1 MNHKRITMKKHIP
14 NLITCLNV
22 TSGALAIYMAF
33 NGNLLLAAWLVILA
47 MVFDFFD
54 GFAARL
60 LHVKSDMGKE
70 LDSLADMVSFGVMPG
85 VMAYFLIRD
94 SLGMFYV
101 GETHYWVERILSG
114 VPLLVPAF
122 SAYRL
127 AKFNLDVRQTHS
139 FIGLPTPSNA
149 LFWVMLV
156 FCLYYQSEFF
166 RIMWA
171 NPWLLAVYSLVLAI
185 LLISEVPMF
194 SLKLT
199 NFSWKGNS
207 LLYCFLGMVVISF
220 GVWGVKA
227 LTCMIPVY
235 ILISCYNFGKK
246 INWVFWIIQLGLVGL
261 LGIRALYMIM
271 PACLIVIIVRLTG
284 RASQ

>member
-1 MNHKRITMKKHIP
+1 MKKHIP

-85 VMAYFLIRD
+85 VMAYLLICE
-94 SLGMFYV
+94 SFNMFYA
-101 GETHYWVERILSG
+101 GETHYWVERILAG

-156 FCLYYQSEFF
+156 FCLYYQPEFF
-166 RIMWA
+166 RMMWG
-171 NPWLLAVYSLVLAI
+171 NPWLLAACSLVLAI

-199 NFSWKGNS
+199 NFSWKENS
-207 LLYCFLGMVVISF
+207 LLYCFLGMIVIGF
-220 GVWGVKA
+220 AVWGVKA

-246 INWVFWIIQLGLVGL
+246 MNWIFWVVQLVLIGL
-261 LGIRALYMIM
+261 LGIEALYMVV
-271 PACLIVIIVRLTG
+271 PACVIVIIVRLTG
-284 RASQ
+284 RTGQ

>member
-1 MNHKRITMKKHIP
+1 MKKHIP

-22 TSGALAIYMAF
+22 TSGALAIYLAF
-33 NGNLLLAAWLVILA
+33 NDNLLLAAWMVILA

-60 LHVKSDMGKE
+60 LNVKSDMGKE
-70 LDSLADMVSFGVMPG
+70 LDSLADMVSFGVVP
-85 VMAYFLIRD
+85 AILAHFLIRSTFSVFD
-94 SLGMFYV
+94 A
-101 GETHYWVERILSG
+101 GETYYWVERVLSA

-156 FCLYYQSEFF
+156 FCFYYQHDFF
-166 RIMWA
+166 VMMWS
-171 NPWLLAVYSLVLAI
+171 NPWLLAVSSLVLAI

-194 SLKLT
+194 SLKLVSS
-199 NFSWKGNS
+199 SWQNNS
-207 LLYCFLGMVVISF
+207 LLYCFLAATLIGFAI
-220 GVWGVKA
+220 WNVKA

-235 ILISCYNFGKK
+235 ILISCYDFKK
-246 INWVFWIIQLGLVGL
+246 RVNWIFWIILIVLTGL
-261 LGIRALYMIM
+261 LGLSALYMVV
-271 PACLIVIIVRLTG
+271 PACLIVIIVKFTCRTI
-284 RASQ
+284 SQ

>member
-1 MNHKRITMKKHIP
+1 MKKHIP

-33 NGNLLLAAWLVILA
+33 NGNLLIAAWLVILA

-70 LDSLADMVSFGVMPG
+70 LDSLADMVSFGVMPA
-85 VMAYFLIRD
+85 VMAYFLIRETFC
-94 SLGMFYV
+94 SSEP
-101 GETHYWVERILSG
+101 GETYYWVERVLSV

-127 AKFNLDVRQTHS
+127 AKFNLDTRQTHS

-156 FCLYYQSEFF
+156 FCLYYRPEFF
-166 RIMWA
+166 MMAWGNA
-171 NPWLLAVYSLVLAI
+171 WLLAVCSLVFAI

-199 NFSWKGNS
+199 NFSWKENS
-207 LLYCFLGMVVISF
+207 LLYCFLGMVLIGF
-220 GVWGVKA
+220 AIWNVKA
-227 LTCMIPVY
+227 LTYMIPVY
-235 ILISCYNFGKK
+235 ILISCYNFKK
-246 INWVFWIIQLGLVGL
+246 KMNWVFWSILLVILGL
-261 LGIRALYMIM
+261 LGIKALYMIV
-271 PACLIVIIVRLTG
+271 PACLIVIIVRLTS
-284 RASQ
+284 RSNQ

>member
-1 MNHKRITMKKHIP
+1 MKKHIP

-33 NGNLLLAAWLVILA
+33 NGNLLIAAWLVILA

-70 LDSLADMVSFGVMPG
+70 LDSLADMVSFGVMSA
-85 VMAYFLIRD
+85 VMAYFLIRETFC
-94 SLGMFYV
+94 SFAP
-101 GETHYWVERILSG
+101 GETYYWVERVLSV

-127 AKFNLDVRQTHS
+127 AKFNLDTRQTHS

-156 FCLYYQSEFF
+156 FCFYYQPEFF
-166 RIMWA
+166 MMAWGNA
-171 NPWLLAVYSLVLAI
+171 WLLAVCSLVFAI

-199 NFSWKGNS
+199 NFSWKENS
-207 LLYCFLGMVVISF
+207 LLYCFLGMVLIGF
-220 GVWGVKA
+220 AIWNVKA
-227 LTCMIPVY
+227 LTYMIPVY
-235 ILISCYNFGKK
+235 ILISCYNFKK
-246 INWVFWIIQLGLVGL
+246 KMNWVFWIILLVILGL
-261 LGIRALYMIM
+261 LGVKALYMIL
-271 PACLIVIIVRLTG
+271 PACLIVIIVRLTS
-284 RASQ
+284 RSNQ